1 MPPFTNPDNLFG
13 IGLFLLGGSS
23 QTPFPVPSPLQK
35 YILTLL
41 RFTDE
46 KFHTCQILS
55 DSSTRAGG
63 GGSTWSTARETCH
76 IDIADFPIPFP
87 WRLQVMTHILLSSV
101 REKVDHCR
109 IVSFSVV
116 FLYSRSER
124 STVFNAVT
132 SVSAVNCLLVVLSV
146 VYWDVTPTGES
157 WSAETSAG
165 KRKS

>member
-1 MPPFTNPDNLFG
+1 MKDGYRFRW
-13 IGLFLLGGSS
+13 
-23 QTPFPVPSPLQK
+23 
-35 YILTLL
+35 YISRL
-41 RFTDE
+41 R
-46 KFHTCQILS
+46 
-55 DSSTRAGG
+55 
-63 GGSTWSTARETCH
+63 TARETCH
-76 IDIADFPIPFP
+76 IADFPIPFP

-124 STVFNAVT
+124 STVFNAV
-132 SVSAVNCLLVVLSV
+132 SAVNCLSVVLSV

-157 WSAETSAG
+157 WSAETLAG